1 MEEPPLREEE
11 EEEEEDEAGPE
22 GALGKSPL
30 QLTAE
35 DVYDISYVMGREL
48 MALGSDPRVTQLQ
61 FKIVRVLEMLETL
74 VNEGNLTVE
83 ELRLERDNLRK
94 EVEGLRRE
102 GSAAGPEELRDVLQE
117 RNKLKSQLLVVQ
129 EELQCYKS
137 GLIPP
142 REGPGGRREKEAFV
156 PRGSSA
162 NSNKEE
168 KTIIRK
174 LFSFRSGKQ
183 T

>member
-11 EEEEEDEAGPE
+11 EEEGDEAGPE
-22 GALGKSPL
+22 GALGKSPF

-74 VNEGNLTVE
+74 VNEGSLTVE
-83 ELRLERDNLRK
+83 ELRMERDNLRK

-102 GSAAGPEELRDVLQE
+102 GSAAGREV
-117 RNKLKSQLLVVQ
+117 SAG
-129 EELQCYKS
+129 S
-137 GLIPP
+137 GHWQ
-142 REGPGGRREKEAFV
+142 GGTL
-156 PRGSSA
+156 SSLEHP
-162 NSNKEE
+162 NPS
-168 KTIIRK
+168 
-174 LFSFRSGKQ
+174 KQ
-183 T
+183 ITMSMQSSD